1 MMMSLVLLP
10 GDVGDD
16 GDGGG
21 VEILVVL
28 GIREC
33 LGCRVGHQLV

>member
-10 GDVGDD
+10 GDD
-16 GDGGG
+16 GGGGG

-28 GIREC
+28 GIHEC